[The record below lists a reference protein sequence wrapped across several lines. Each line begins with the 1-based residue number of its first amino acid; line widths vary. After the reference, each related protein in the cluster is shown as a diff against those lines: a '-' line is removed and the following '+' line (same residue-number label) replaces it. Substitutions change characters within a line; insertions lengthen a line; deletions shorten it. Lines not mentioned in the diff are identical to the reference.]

1 MDIQKYLED
10 FEQNFDGNR
19 SIIINYLGNRLDC
32 YKDRELPFRYEF
44 IYFEE
49 RYIQIYKDI
58 KKRKLPFKKIT
69 DIGCQ
74 LGVQSELFKNEFEY
88 TGIESEK
95 TNFFNID
102 DPKCKF
108 LNATFPFVKINWEDN
123 IIISCMSLGYFN
135 NRFSMEEEQA
145 YKWIVEKLKRA
156 KYLYIASDKKLISML
171 SKYFNVEHLDKEPA
185 TDIFNN
191 LYFMW
196 R

>member
-1 MDIQKYLED
+1 MNIQKYLED
-10 FEQNFDGNR
+10 FERNFDGNR

-44 IYFEE
+44 IYFED
-49 RYIQIYKDI
+49 RYVQIYKDI
-58 KKRKLPFKKIT
+58 KNRKLPFKKIT

-88 TGIESEK
+88 TGIESTSLK
-95 TNFFNID
+95 FFNSD
-102 DPKCKF
+102 SPRCTYKKD
-108 LNATFPFVKINWEDN
+108 TFPFLKINWEDN

-135 NRFSMEEEQA
+135 SYVSTEEEQA
-145 YKWIVEKLKRA
+145 YKWMAEKLKRA

-171 SKYFNVEHLDKEPA
+171 SKYFNVEHLDKKPA